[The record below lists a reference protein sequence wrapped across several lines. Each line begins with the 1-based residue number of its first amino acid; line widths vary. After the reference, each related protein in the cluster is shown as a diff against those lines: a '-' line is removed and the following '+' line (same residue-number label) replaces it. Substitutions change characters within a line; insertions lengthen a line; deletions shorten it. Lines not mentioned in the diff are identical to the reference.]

1 MPEIITFDLISDS
14 LSHGRELEFGYRGKL
29 YSVTNSGGNWHFCCD
44 SSGTTVTL
52 CPFDD
57 FDTLVHKVSCQLIES
72 DTIAEIFDRR
82 LYDAGTVYIL

>member
-1 MPEIITFDLISDS
+1 MTFDIISDN
-14 LSHGRELEFGYRGKL
+14 LSHGRELEFGYRGKQ

-44 SSGTTVTL
+44 SDGKTVTL

-57 FDTLVHKVSCQLIES
+57 FETLVHKVSCQLI
-72 DTIAEIFDRR
+72 DGVTIAEIFDRR

>member
-14 LSHGRELEFGYRGKL
+14 LSHGRELEFGYRGKQ
-29 YSVTNSGGNWHFCCD
+29 YSVTNSGGDWHFCCD
-44 SSGTTVTL
+44 SDGKAVTL

-57 FDTLVHKVSCQLIES
+57 FETLVHKVSRQHI
-72 DTIAEIFDRR
+72 DGVTIAEIFDRQ

>member
-44 SSGTTVTL
+44 SDGKTVTL

-57 FDTLVHKVSCQLIES
+57 FDTLVHKVSCQHI
-72 DTIAEIFDRR
+72 DGVTIAEIFDRQ

>member
-1 MPEIITFDLISDS
+1 MPEIITFDIISDS

-52 CPFDD
+52 CHIND
-57 FDTLVHKVSCQLIES
+57 FDTLVHKVSRQLI
-72 DTIAEIFDRR
+72 DGVTIAEIFDRQ

>member
-1 MPEIITFDLISDS
+1 MPEIITFDTISDS

-29 YSVTNSGGNWHFCCD
+29 YSVTNSGGDWHFRCD
-44 SSGTTVTL
+44 SDGTTVAL

-57 FDTLVHKVSCQLIES
+57 FETLVHKVSYQHI
-72 DTIAEIFDRR
+72 DGVTIAEIFDRQ